1 MDRTF
6 ISVVNRTYVETSCGR
21 LLPLAYIVPE
31 GTFACRIITSVV
43 VSVLSQSCVNI
54 LVFRSKWGQKMAQF
68 AFGNEED
75 SYARAQI
82 EGEIH
87 QHDLSLRKIDE
98 ERLLLAVGL
107 AENDSL
113 QRLIMRRRHGS
124 CFTVD
129 RTKSRDRAFRLIGGL
144 RQRRAGN

>member
-1 MDRTF
+1 
-6 ISVVNRTYVETSCGR
+6 
-21 LLPLAYIVPE
+21 
-31 GTFACRIITSVV
+31 
-43 VSVLSQSCVNI
+43 
-54 LVFRSKWGQKMAQF
+54 MAQF

-75 SYARAQI
+75 LCTRAQI

-98 ERLLLAVGL
+98 ARLQLAVGL

-113 QRLIMRRRHGS
+113 QRLTMRRRRES

-129 RTKSRDRAFRLIGGL
+129 RTKSRNRAFRLTGGL
-144 RQRRAGN
+144 RERRATN

>member
-1 MDRTF
+1 
-6 ISVVNRTYVETSCGR
+6 
-21 LLPLAYIVPE
+21 
-31 GTFACRIITSVV
+31 VV

-54 LVFRSKWGQKMAQF
+54 SLFRSKWGQTMAQF

-75 SYARAQI
+75 FHTRAQI

-87 QHDLSLRKIDE
+87 QRDLSLRKIDE
-98 ERLLLAVGL
+98 KRLLLAVGL

-113 QRLIMRRRHGS
+113 QRLITRRRRES

-144 RQRRAGN
+144 RQRRATN

>member
-1 MDRTF
+1 MHTDD
-6 ISVVNRTYVETSCGR
+6 V
-21 LLPLAYIVPE
+21 A
-31 GTFACRIITSVV
+31 
-43 VSVLSQSCVNI
+43 SVLSQSCVNI
-54 LVFRSKWGQKMAQF
+54 SPFPSKWGQKMAQF

-75 SYARAQI
+75 LCTRAQI

-113 QRLIMRRRHGS
+113 QRLTMRRRRES

-129 RTKSRDRAFRLIGGL
+129 RTKSRNRAFRLTGGL
-144 RQRRAGN
+144 RERRATN

>member
-1 MDRTF
+1 
-6 ISVVNRTYVETSCGR
+6 VALG
-21 LLPLAYIVPE
+21 YIVPE
-31 GTFACRIITSVV
+31 GAFAHRIIVSMV
-43 VSVLSQSCVNI
+43 VSILSQSCVNI
-54 LVFRSKWGQKMAQF
+54 SSFRSEWGQKMAQF

-75 SYARAQI
+75 VYTRTQI

-98 ERLLLAVGL
+98 KRLLLAVGL

-113 QRLIMRRRHGS
+113 QRLIVRRRREAW
-124 CFTVD
+124 FTID

-144 RQRRAGN
+144 RQRRATN